1 MAAKK
6 REVLVVASKV
16 KELVK
21 SQKCQSSG
29 DLIEGVSEKVHAL
42 VEAAIKRAKANKRA
56 TVRPYD
62 L

>member
-1 MAAKK
+1 MAGKK

-29 DLIEGVSEKVHAL
+29 DLMEGLSEKVRAL
-42 VEAAIKRAKANKRA
+42 VEAAAKRAKANKRA